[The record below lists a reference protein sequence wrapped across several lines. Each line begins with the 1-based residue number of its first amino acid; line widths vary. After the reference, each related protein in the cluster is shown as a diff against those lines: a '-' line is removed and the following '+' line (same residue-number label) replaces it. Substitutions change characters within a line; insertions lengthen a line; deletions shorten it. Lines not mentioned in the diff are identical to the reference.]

1 MNMNAGIVVYKSTIM
16 QNIAARRV
24 AAQYHI
30 HYWRR
35 RVIVPPETFGDR
47 KSCRLSSSSK
57 SKTPTPSSSSSYI
70 SKDDKHTNTTSNM
83 QQIFTSLTSSASDV
97 ALKATKK
104 ASQAA
109 TEATSDATTKAKIA
123 ATKATNNLR
132 YSVSNAKVDA
142 KQKSEQYAWEAHRF
156 ISKLGDNIKQSA
168 KVAAK
173 NTGARMKEKAV
184 EVSQSTSNRFKDEI
198 SSRIHNLPKLPT
210 YAKNK
215 LGTISSTKP
224 KLGITEK
231 KIIDTPPSTTTTT
244 EKIIDYLPSKEQLL
258 KSATTIATET
268 ATKTASNVTTQVS
281 ETVNKATRWVFW
293 WGLAAVG
300 VYGFSTTLTKEGVL
314 MIKEMFTSSRKQ
326 NEEKSSSVAS
336 IAAGG
341 DCDDKENI
349 ANNSSS
355 GRWLSSW
362 FSSRASK
369 TGDEQDVQPQQ

>member
-1 MNMNAGIVVYKSTIM
+1 
-16 QNIAARRV
+16 
-24 AAQYHI
+24 
-30 HYWRR
+30 
-35 RVIVPPETFGDR
+35 
-47 KSCRLSSSSK
+47 
-57 SKTPTPSSSSSYI
+57 
-70 SKDDKHTNTTSNM
+70 M

-184 EVSQSTSNRFKDEI
+184 EVSRSASNEI

-210 YAKNK
+210 FAKNK

-281 ETVNKATRWVFW
+281 ETVNKATRWIFW